1 MNRSWYAYTGFGDP
15 TLCSSYV
22 KITLKHNCICGDKIC
37 AIYAT
42 GEDFNPVEPLS
53 DNMHLYIKKALA
65 TGRIQPEKPF
75 GSKKFVYLR

>member
-1 MNRSWYAYTGFGDP
+1 MNRSWYAYVGSQDP
-15 TLCSSYV
+15 TLSSSYIKV
-22 KITLKHNCICGDKIC
+22 TVKHNCICGEKIC

-42 GEDFNPVEPLS
+42 GEEFRPIEPLS
-53 DNMHLYIKKALA
+53 ANMQQYIKKALA